1 MPEVLEWETDKTA
14 QSTLPIQKILK
25 RTVESLQ
32 STGASVN
39 RIHVVKHGSAWQSET
54 MNVRALLAH
63 SLAQSRSLVGFG
75 KEVKGFDTH
84 GTGRAVE
91 R

>member
-1 MPEVLEWETDKTA
+1 
-14 QSTLPIQKILK
+14 
-25 RTVESLQ
+25 
-32 STGASVN
+32 
-39 RIHVVKHGSAWQSET
+39 
-54 MNVRALLAH
+54 VRALLAH